1 MEKEVTEGI
10 FSKPEFMKR
19 ADNWESF
26 MDGAGK
32 KNILEKDLLDLY
44 VNEIE
49 ENKGKNDK
57 SIYNPEEDY
66 RYVMKA
72 QKGDTAAVNHIIDKY
87 RPMVYLKSKTYYMKG
102 SDKDDIIQEGMIGL
116 YKAIKDY
123 KKNSKSDFYYFAS
136 MCITRQM
143 ITAVKT
149 STRKKHIP
157 LNSYVSLNRP
167 AYDGDEDSERT
178 LFDII
183 SKSEEVNPE
192 NVIISRE
199 NYKILAEKISEV
211 LTPLEES
218 VFRMYVSGKK
228 YTDIALK
235 LGKNEKAVDNAMQR
249 SKRKLE
255 KVFKEINSKE

>member
-1 MEKEVTEGI
+1 
-10 FSKPEFMKR
+10 
-19 ADNWESF
+19 

-32 KNILEKDLLDLY
+32 KILEKELLDLY
-44 VNEIE
+44 VDEIE

-66 RYVMKA
+66 RYVIKA
-72 QKGDTAAVNHIIDKY
+72 QKGDTVAVNHMIDKY
-87 RPMVYLKSKTYYMKG
+87 RPMVYLKSNTYYMKG

-123 KKNSKSDFYYFAS
+123 KKDSKNDFYYFAS

-143 ITAVKT
+143 ITAIKA

-167 AYDGDEDSERT
+167 AYDGEEDSEKT

-183 SKSEEVNPE
+183 SKREEVNPE
-192 NVIISRE
+192 NLIISRE
-199 NYKILAEKISEV
+199 NYKVLAEKISEV
-211 LTPLEES
+211 LTPLEGS
-218 VFRMYVSGKK
+218 VFRMYISGKK
-228 YTDIALK
+228 YIEIALK
-235 LGKNEKAVDNAMQR
+235 IGKNEKAVDNAMQR

-255 KVFKEINSKE
+255 KAFKEINSKE